1 MYGPQYK
8 FGYSACLRK
17 SHKAKDFLKRCQA
30 FHDMPILNVIQECC
44 THWNSALD
52 MVKRMIRLKD
62 IINKCF
68 NFLKKKLISDE
79 QFDIMQ
85 EIVKCFEPFSQATNL
100 LSGQEYPTSS
110 LIKVVNQDLENN
122 CEEIA
127 NDSGIIKEMKILMRQ
142 KLATRNVRKCAQT
155 LINVSCI
162 LDPRFKQVIDH
173 SDKSIIELVDKVV
186 ELHNMRLSSV
196 SYIMKRASYHQ

>member
-1 MYGPQYK
+1 
-8 FGYSACLRK
+8 
-17 SHKAKDFLKRCQA
+17 
-30 FHDMPILNVIQECC
+30 
-44 THWNSALD
+44 
-52 MVKRMIRLKD
+52 
-62 IINKCF
+62 
-68 NFLKKKLISDE
+68 
-79 QFDIMQ
+79 MQ

-122 CEEIA
+122 CEEND

-142 KLATRNVRKCAQT
+142 KLATRNVRECAQK

-173 SDKSIIELVDKVV
+173 SDTSIIELFDKVV
-186 ELHNMRLSSV
+186 ELHNITTNNNVSEMSQSQIPGTQSQQLNLLSSIAV
-196 SYIMKRASYHQ
+196 PIPSTATKPPGSKESYYQRFQQLNRKKGSCWFEPKYFKPNGIVYGLFVYQINKSQIFFSQIYLLKKIL